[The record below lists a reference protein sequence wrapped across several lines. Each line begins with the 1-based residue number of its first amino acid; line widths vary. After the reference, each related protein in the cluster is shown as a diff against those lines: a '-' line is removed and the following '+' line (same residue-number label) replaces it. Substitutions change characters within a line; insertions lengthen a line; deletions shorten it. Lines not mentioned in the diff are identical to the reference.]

1 MLVFLIKCWVFL
13 SEGYSRAG
21 GPGLYPLSQQL
32 SYFREKAGV
41 WGRDIKCLILTW
53 SLYLL
58 FELRYGWC
66 CLIFSI
72 INPFFSRGC
81 NSPNKKNGFRQT
93 LALSLGGL
101 LFFQVWKWKSIK
113 FFLNYRSVKVKKK
126 KSPRNDC
133 FHISRLLFRLRIFY
147 FDGDFAGS
155 LWWTASLLLPEIIQ

>member
-1 MLVFLIKCWVFL
+1 MLGLL
-13 SEGYSRAG
+13 SEGYSRANAPLQAG
-21 GPGLYPLSQQL
+21 GPGLYPLPQQL

-41 WGRDIKCLILTW
+41 WDRDIKCLILTW

-58 FELRYGWC
+58 FELRYGWR

-113 FFLNYRSVKVKKK
+113 LCLNYRSVNVKKK
-126 KSPRNDC
+126 NQPKKWLFSYKSLTVWAQN
-133 FHISRLLFRLRIFY
+133 FFLN
-147 FDGDFAGS
+147 GDFANS
-155 LWWTASLLLPEIIQ
+155 LWLTASLLLPEKIW